1 MEQRKLL
8 ERELNILRDRLL
20 LMGGEVELAVQRAMH
35 ALVQRDSEV
44 ANQVLENDRVID
56 RLELEIDRLSVELL
70 TLRRPVAREL
80 RLVIS
85 IFKITPILERIA
97 DHAVSIARAALE
109 LNDEPELKNY
119 AELGEMAERTL
130 EMLQSVLD
138 AFTSNDSEK
147 ARKLIEKDEEVDKI
161 YDRLVSDLMETMAQ
175 DAAKSTRLARL
186 LFVAKN
192 LERIGDYV
200 KDICELT
207 VYMKEAVF
215 IKHRESE
222 NGKK

>member
-35 ALVQRDSEV
+35 ALVQRNSEV

-56 RLELEIDRLSVELL
+56 RLELEIDRLSVEVL
-70 TLRRPVAREL
+70 TLRRPVGREL

-85 IFKITPILERIA
+85 IFKITPVLERIA
-97 DHAVSIARAALE
+97 DHATSIARAALE

-119 AELGEMAERTL
+119 SELNEMAERAL
-130 EMLQSVLD
+130 EMLQNALD

-147 ARKLIEKDEEVDKI
+147 ARKLIEKDEEIDKI
-161 YDRLVSDLMETMAQ
+161 YDRLMNDLMETMAQ
-175 DAAKSTRLARL
+175 DAAKSIRLARL

-200 KDICELT
+200 KDVCELT

-215 IKHRESE
+215 IKHQ
-222 NGKK
+222 

>member
-35 ALVQRDSEV
+35 ALLQRDSEV
-44 ANQVLENDRVID
+44 ANQVLEGDSVID
-56 RLELEIDRLSVELL
+56 RLELEIDRMSVEVLA
-70 TLRRPVAREL
+70 LRRPVAKEL
-80 RLVIS
+80 RTVIS
-85 IFKITPILERIA
+85 ISKITPILERIA
-97 DHAVSIARAALE
+97 DHASSIAKAALE
-109 LNDEPELKNY
+109 LNDEPEINIF
-119 AELGEMAERTL
+119 GDFNEMAERAI
-130 EMLQSVLD
+130 EMLQAALD
-138 AFTSNDSEK
+138 IFTSNDAEK
-147 ARKLIEKDEEVDKI
+147 ARLLIAKDAEIDKI
-161 YDRLVSDLMETMAQ
+161 YERLFKNLMEMMSQ

-186 LFVAKN
+186 LFVAKH

-215 IKHRESE
+215 IKHQ
-222 NGKK
+222 K

>member
-8 ERELNILRDRLL
+8 ERELDILRDRLL
-20 LMGGEVELAVQRAMH
+20 LMGGEAELPVQRAMH
-35 ALVQRDSEV
+35 ALVQRDSPV
-44 ANQVLENDRVID
+44 ANQVLENDTVID
-56 RLELEIDRLSVELL
+56 RLELEIDRLSVEVM
-70 TLRRPVAREL
+70 TLRRPVGREL

-97 DHAVSIARAALE
+97 DHASSIARAALE

-119 AELGEMAERTL
+119 GELSRMAESAS
-130 EMLQSVLD
+130 EMLQSALD
-138 AFTSNDSEK
+138 AFTSNDADR
-147 ARKLIEKDEEVDKI
+147 ARELIKKDREIDRI
-161 YDRLVSDLMETMAQ
+161 YDELVNGWMEAMSR
-175 DAAKSTRLARL
+175 DATQSKRLARL

-192 LERIGDYV
+192 VERIADYV

-215 IKHRESE
+215 IKHGE
-222 NGKK
+222 NRA

>member
-8 ERELNILRDRLL
+8 ERELDILRDRLL
-20 LMGGEVELAVQRAMH
+20 LMGGEVELSIQRAIH
-35 ALVQRDSEV
+35 SLVQRDSNV
-44 ANQVLENDRVID
+44 ANQVLERDDVID
-56 RLELEIDRLSVELL
+56 RMELEIDRLSVELL

-85 IFKITPILERIA
+85 ISKITPLLERIA
-97 DHAVSIARAALE
+97 DHASSIAKAALE
-109 LNDEPELKNY
+109 LNDEPELKSY
-119 AELGEMAERTL
+119 GEIGEMAERAL
-130 EMLQSVLD
+130 EMLQAALD

-147 ARKLIEKDEEVDKI
+147 ARNLIAKDAEVDKI
-161 YDRLVSDLMETMAQ
+161 YERLVTELMESMSQ
-175 DAAKSTRLARL
+175 DASKSTRLARL

-200 KDICELT
+200 KDICEMT

-215 IKHRESE
+215 IKHQ
-222 NGKK
+222 

>member
-8 ERELNILRDRLL
+8 ERELDILRDRLL
-20 LMGGEVELAVQRAMH
+20 LMGGETELALQRAMH
-35 ALVQRDSEV
+35 ALVRRDSEV

-56 RLELEIDRLSVELL
+56 RLELEIDRLSVEVL
-70 TLRRPVAREL
+70 TLRRPVAKEL

-97 DHAVSIARAALE
+97 DHATSIAKAALE
-109 LNDEPELKNY
+109 LNDEPELKIY
-119 AELGEMAERTL
+119 GDLSEMSEQTL
-130 EMLQSVLD
+130 EMLQSALD

-147 ARKLIEKDEEVDKI
+147 ARKLIEQDEEIDKI
-161 YDRLVSDLMETMAQ
+161 YDRLVADLMETMSQ
-175 DAAKSTRLARL
+175 DATKSTRLARL

-200 KDICELT
+200 KDVCELT

-215 IKHRESE
+215 IKHTQ
-222 NGKK
+222 

>member
-8 ERELNILRDRLL
+8 ERELDILRDRLL
-20 LMGGEVELAVQRAMH
+20 LMGGEVELSIQRAIH
-35 ALVQRDSEV
+35 ALIQRDSDV
-44 ANQVLENDRVID
+44 ANQVIERDSVID
-56 RLELEIDRLSVELL
+56 RLELEIDQLSVDVL

-85 IFKITPILERIA
+85 IVKITPILERIA
-97 DHAVSIARAALE
+97 DHASSIARAALE
-109 LNDEPELKNY
+109 LNDEPELKTY
-119 AELGEMAERTL
+119 GELGEMAERAL
-130 EMLQSVLD
+130 EMLQSSLD

-147 ARKLIEKDEEVDKI
+147 ARELIAKDAEVDKI
-161 YDRLVSDLMETMAQ
+161 YDRLVDELMETMSQ
-175 DAAKSTRLARL
+175 DASKSTRLARL

-200 KDICELT
+200 KDLCEMT

-215 IKHRESE
+215 IKHQ
-222 NGKK
+222 

>member
-1 MEQRKLL
+1 MEQRELL

-44 ANQVLENDRVID
+44 AAQVLENDRVID
-56 RLELEIDRLSVELL
+56 CLELEIDRLSVEVL

-80 RLVIS
+80 RMVIS

-97 DHAVSIARAALE
+97 DHATSIARAALE
-109 LNDEPELKNY
+109 LNDEPELKIYDGLN
-119 AELGEMAERTL
+119 EMAERAL
-130 EMLQSVLD
+130 EMLQSALD
-138 AFTSNDSEK
+138 AFTSNDSDK
-147 ARKLIEKDEEVDKI
+147 ARELIKQDEEVDRI
-161 YDRLVSDLMETMAQ
+161 YDRLVDDLMETMSQ

-186 LFVAKN
+186 LFVARN

-215 IKHRESE
+215 IKHQ
-222 NGKK
+222 

>member
-1 MEQRKLL
+1 M
-8 ERELNILRDRLL
+8 ERELDILRDRLL
-20 LMGGEVELAVQRAMH
+20 LMGGETELALQRAMH

-56 RLELEIDRLSVELL
+56 RMELEIDRLSVEVL

-80 RLVIS
+80 RIVLS

-97 DHAVSIARAALE
+97 DHATSIAKAALE
-109 LNDEPELKNY
+109 LNDEPELRNY
-119 AELGEMAERTL
+119 AELTEMAERAL
-130 EMLQSVLD
+130 SMLQSVLD
-138 AFTSNDSEK
+138 AFTNNDAEK
-147 ARKLIEKDEEVDKI
+147 ARQLIAKDEEVDRI
-161 YDRLVSDLMETMAQ
+161 YDRLVNDLMNTMEQ
-175 DAAKSTRLARL
+175 DAAKSIRLTRL

-215 IKHRESE
+215 IKHQ
-222 NGKK
+222 

>member
-8 ERELNILRDRLL
+8 ERELDILRDRLL
-20 LMGGEVELAVQRAMH
+20 LMGGEVELSIQRAIH
-35 ALVQRDSEV
+35 ALVQRDSDV
-44 ANQVLENDRVID
+44 ANQVLERDDIID
-56 RLELEIDRLSVELL
+56 RMELEIDRLSVELL
-70 TLRRPVAREL
+70 TLRRPVAKEL

-85 IFKITPILERIA
+85 ITKITPLLERIA
-97 DHAVSIARAALE
+97 DHASSIAKAALE

-119 AELGEMAERTL
+119 AELGEMAERAL
-130 EMLQSVLD
+130 EMLQAALD

-147 ARKLIEKDEEVDKI
+147 ARNLIAKDAEVDKI
-161 YDRLVSDLMETMAQ
+161 YDRLVNEFMETMSR
-175 DAAKSTRLARL
+175 DASKSTRLARL

-200 KDICELT
+200 KDICEMT

-215 IKHRESE
+215 IKHQ
-222 NGKK
+222 

>member
-20 LMGGEVELAVQRAMH
+20 LMGGEVELALQRAMH
-35 ALVQRDSEV
+35 ALMQRDSDV

-56 RLELEIDRLSVELL
+56 RLELEIDRLSVEVL

-85 IFKITPILERIA
+85 IFKITPVLERIG
-97 DHAVSIARAALE
+97 DHATSIARAALE

-119 AELGEMAERTL
+119 GELGEMAERAL

-147 ARKLIEKDEEVDKI
+147 ARALIEKDAEVDKI
-161 YDRLVSDLMETMAQ
+161 YDRLVRDLMETMAQ
-175 DAAKSTRLARL
+175 DAGKSTRLARL

-215 IKHRESE
+215 IKHQ
-222 NGKK
+222 

>member
-8 ERELNILRDRLL
+8 ERELDILRDRLL
-20 LMGGEVELAVQRAMH
+20 LMGGEVELSIQRAIH
-35 ALVQRDSEV
+35 ALVGRDSDV
-44 ANQVLENDRVID
+44 ANQVIERDDVID
-56 RLELEIDRLSVELL
+56 RLELEIDRMSVELL

-85 IFKITPILERIA
+85 ITKITPILERIA
-97 DHAVSIARAALE
+97 DHASSIAKAALE

-119 AELGEMAERTL
+119 GELSEMAERAL
-130 EMLQSVLD
+130 DMLQSALD
-138 AFTSNDSEK
+138 AFTTNDSDK
-147 ARKLIEKDEEVDKI
+147 ARNLIAKDAEVDRI
-161 YDRLVSDLMETMAQ
+161 YDHLMNDLMETMSQ
-175 DAAKSTRLARL
+175 DASKSTRLARL

-215 IKHRESE
+215 IKHQ
-222 NGKK
+222 